1 MNANVYVC
9 RSWLFVDAIM
19 AAANERLRI
28 HYQNRVLRLARVF
41 RPRFDILQEYSEQQ
55 IKDRF
60 RLDVRSIYYL
70 SNLLQPVLEHPTR
83 RSGALSTLLQILVA
97 LRFYATGSFQI
108 TIGDSLRLSKATVC
122 RCVHA
127 VSAALC
133 QFAGHF
139 ITWPAAAEA
148 LTIKEQ
154 FYALAGKKFDSCHN

>member
-1 MNANVYVC
+1 MNANIYV
-9 RSWLFVDAIM
+9 RHSWLFVDAIM

-60 RLDVRSIYYL
+60 RLDVRSIFYL
-70 SNLLQPVLEHPTR
+70 SNLLQPVLEHATR

-133 QFAGHF
+133 QFVGHF
-139 ITWPAAAEA
+139 ITWPTAAR
-148 LTIKEQ
+148 I
-154 FYALAGKKFDSCHN
+154 FPSCIDIDACLISNG

>member
-1 MNANVYVC
+1 
-9 RSWLFVDAIM
+9 M

-97 LRFYATGSFQI
+97 FRFYATESFKI
-108 TIGDSLRLSKATVC
+108 TILSA
-122 RCVHA
+122 
-127 VSAALC
+127 
-133 QFAGHF
+133 
-139 ITWPAAAEA
+139 
-148 LTIKEQ
+148 KE
-154 FYALAGKKFDSCHN
+154 